1 MSFVRGAKYGISL
14 GVKSAAFSTKLMKG
28 EKACFEKLAGKSH
41 LQPNSSIKDKI
52 FKAFRNYFNK

>member
-1 MSFVRGAKYGISL
+1 MRTECEENPVLQRDLEEIAQSSVP
-14 GVKSAAFSTKLMKG
+14 
-28 EKACFEKLAGKSH
+28 FEKLAGKSH